1 VLIKS
6 NLRVFCSH
14 LNLCGS
20 SVSDEAVKEILTNC
34 RKMSSINLASCRGL
48 PRGVKRLMQG
58 PQELGELREVLG
70 VQLKNSSG
78 SN

>member
-1 VLIKS
+1 
-6 NLRVFCSH
+6 
-14 LNLCGS
+14 
-20 SVSDEAVKEILTNC
+20 
-34 RKMSSINLASCRGL
+34 
-48 PRGVKRLMQG
+48 MQG